1 MTESA
6 ISLNQ
11 PVAASGAARTFFF
24 NGRLLSA
31 EDLRREQALREN
43 GQSQLAR
50 LIGCGIAAGLE
61 VGGDSGSS
69 ALSIGAGL
77 GVTPSGLVIDID
89 NLDLD
94 LAGSA
99 GGARSGGFATC
110 AAAMANLASPAAG
123 LYLLVLTPTWIGSG
137 RAATLLGE
145 VGACNRNVE
154 QPAVRARL
162 LGVSAPSGA
171 TEQTVRNQ
179 VAHALLAPDDPAA
192 VLSNAAA
199 AEVPSGALRLIG
211 WWPASSAP
219 TLSADDLPLAL
230 LRIDQN
236 AEVVWLDGAA
246 ARRRIAPPPGL
257 AGDTFWRTSHAIEM
271 EAFARQFVDQ
281 LADEAALLKK
291 DQNAPGAAAFAAL
304 PPVAL
309 LSKAQLD
316 LLFAFFA
323 TSLALARE
331 PFTVDRGEFVQAM
344 REGLDDATG
353 TVAGASAAVLHLRGS
368 DRYLFRLRYRH
379 TATIV
384 EAVGDERSSK
394 RLASLA
400 GRTLHDRN
408 ADATKRSL
416 AASVL
421 TQAPN
426 RTRRAPKG

>member
-1 MTESA
+1 MTASA

-11 PVAASGAARTFFF
+11 PAATSGAARTFFF

-31 EDLRREQALREN
+31 EDLKREQALRED

-61 VGGDSGSS
+61 VSGDVGNSR
-69 ALSIGAGL
+69 LSIAAGL

-89 NLDLD
+89 TLDLD
-94 LAGSA
+94 LAGST
-99 GGARSGGFATC
+99 GGVRGSAFATC

-162 LGVSAPSGA
+162 LAIVAPQNA
-171 TEQTVRNQ
+171 TEPTVRNL

-192 VLSNAAA
+192 VLSHAAA
-199 AEVPSGALRLIG
+199 VDAPAGAFRLTG
-211 WWPASSAP
+211 WWPASTVP
-219 TLSADDLPLAL
+219 TLGADDLPLAL

-257 AGDTFWRTSHAIEM
+257 AGDSFWRISHALEM

-281 LADEAALLKK
+281 LADEAALLTKN
-291 DQNAPGAAAFAAL
+291 QNAAGATAFAVL

-309 LSKAQLD
+309 LNKAQLD
-316 LLFAFFA
+316 LLVAFFGA
-323 TSLALARE
+323 SLALAKE
-331 PFTVDRGEFVQAM
+331 PFAVDRGEFVQAM
-344 REGLDDATG
+344 REGLNDITG
-353 TVAGASAAVLHLRGS
+353 SIAGASAAVLHLRGS

-379 TATIV
+379 SSPILETI
-384 EAVGDERSSK
+384 GDERSSK

-400 GRTLHDRN
+400 GRTLHDKN
-408 ADATKRSL
+408 ADPAKRSL

-426 RTRRAPKG
+426 RTRRAPKS

>member
-31 EDLRREQALREN
+31 EDLKREQALREN
-43 GQSQLAR
+43 GQGQLAR
-50 LIGCGIAAGLE
+50 LVGCGIAAGLE
-61 VGGDSGSS
+61 VSGEFGSS

-89 NLDLD
+89 ALDLD
-94 LAGSA
+94 LAGSS
-99 GGARSGGFATC
+99 GGGRGSGFATC

-145 VGACNRNVE
+145 VGACNRNIE

-162 LGVSAPSGA
+162 LAVSAPQGA
-171 TEQTVRNQ
+171 TDKTVRNRA
-179 VAHALLAPDDPAA
+179 AHALLAPDDPAA
-192 VLSNAAA
+192 VLSHAAA

-211 WWPASSAP
+211 WWPASSVP

-236 AEVVWLDGAA
+236 AAVVWLDAAA

-257 AGDTFWRTSHAIEM
+257 AGDTFWRNSHALEM

-281 LADEAALLKK
+281 LADEAALLTKN
-291 DQNAPGAAAFAAL
+291 QNAAGATAFAAL

-309 LSKAQLD
+309 LNKAQLD
-316 LLFAFFA
+316 LLVAFFGA
-323 TSLALARE
+323 SLALAKE
-331 PFTVDRGEFVQAM
+331 PFPVDRGEFVQAM
-344 REGLDDATG
+344 REGLDDITG
-353 TVAGASAAVLHLRGS
+353 SIAGASAAVLHLRGS

-379 TATIV
+379 SSPILETI
-384 EAVGDERSSK
+384 GDERSSK

-408 ADATKRSL
+408 ADAAKRSL

-426 RTRRAPKG
+426 RTRRTPKG